1 MGTRK
6 RYAHGV
12 ATTAGSE
19 AWRSIVDLL
28 FSGAAGVRLHNA
40 CDELGVAPGAF
51 KLLVKLE
58 PGGGIPMGDVAE
70 AFGYDASY
78 VTSLA
83 DSLEQKGLVERR
95 PHPSDRRVKMLAITT
110 EGERAKERAYK
121 RLYEPPASF
130 STLSATEQRQLRD
143 LLRKVAQG
151 GPTHG
156 HVERSASRHR
166 SQASAG
172 ADPIEEMIGADDFE
186 PAPVDEVVYG

>member
-1 MGTRK
+1 MGIRK
-6 RYAHGV
+6 RYAHEV

-19 AWRSIVDLL
+19 AWRSIIDLL

-51 KLLVKLE
+51 KLLLKLE
-58 PGGGIPMGDVAE
+58 PGAGIPMRDIAD

-83 DSLEQKGLVERR
+83 DSLEQKGMVERR
-95 PHPSDRRVKMLAITT
+95 PHPSDRRVKMLAITS
-110 EGERAKERAYK
+110 EGEHAKERAYK

-143 LLRKVAQG
+143 LLRKVVQG
-151 GPTHG
+151 GPTNGHG
-156 HVERSASRHR
+156 DGRAPRERSKPTIEPV
-166 SQASAG
+166 AG
-172 ADPIEEMIGADDFE
+172 ST
-186 PAPVDEVVYG
+186 